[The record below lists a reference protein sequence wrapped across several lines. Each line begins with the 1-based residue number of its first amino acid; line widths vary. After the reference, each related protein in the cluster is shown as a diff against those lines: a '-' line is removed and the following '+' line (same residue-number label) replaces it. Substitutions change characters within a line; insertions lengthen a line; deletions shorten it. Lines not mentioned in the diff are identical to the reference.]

1 MKRASMI
8 RILPVERRGLATDGL
23 TERNSFS
30 AEDAVAVA
38 YRGLDGGDV
47 GHAGAPAGRYEK
59 ATGRKVEP
67 HLGQKVALSGKL
79 LPHWGQVIG

>member
-1 MKRASMI
+1 MV
-8 RILPVERRGLATDGL
+8 RILLVERRDLAGRWLAEDM
-23 TERNSFS
+23 SFS

>member
-1 MKRASMI
+1 M
-8 RILPVERRGLATDGL
+8 ERRSLATGWL
-23 TERNSFS
+23 AKGKSF

-38 YRGLDGGDV
+38 YAGFDGIVV

-67 HLGQKVALSGKL
+67 HLGQKVALSGN
-79 LPHWGQVIG
+79 